1 MSSEGDKP
9 WRSSSPHGPLPQM
22 GDELCLDQGDD
33 EENNSN
39 LGLDSASHAEPRARR
54 TSFCYPAANEISL
67 TAQLAHQ

>member
-1 MSSEGDKP
+1 
-9 WRSSSPHGPLPQM
+9 M

-39 LGLDSASHAEPRARR
+39 LGLDSASHAERRARR